1 VRIASLADPGGGRMT
16 QWRWID
22 TGVLGAAENLALNRA
37 LLEARQAGE
46 APSTLRF
53 LRFTPSALLGR
64 HGDPAKELDLAY
76 CKAQGIAVQRR
87 ITGGGPIYM
96 DENVLGWE
104 LYLDK
109 AEAGSAEMAAV
120 SKRICQAAARA
131 IAALGAAAEFR
142 APADIVVGG
151 RKISGTGG
159 AIDGNAIVYQG
170 TLLVDF
176 DVARMLHALGIV
188 DERMH
193 AGARAATVNLRE
205 LVSPLP
211 SAASLRGAFIG
222 AFGREFGAA
231 IEVGELNAAERRRH
245 AAALAEMDSAEWV
258 GPCEPATSS

>member
-1 VRIASLADPGGGRMT
+1 MKT
-16 QWRWID
+16 WRWID
-22 TGVLGAAENLALNRA
+22 TGLLPPAENLALNRA

-53 LRFTPSALLGR
+53 LRFTPAALLGR
-64 HGDPAKELDLAY
+64 HGDAAKELDLEY
-76 CKAQGIAVQRR
+76 CRAQGIAVQRR
-87 ITGGGPIYM
+87 ITGGGAIYM
-96 DENVLGWE
+96 DPNVLGWE

-109 AEAGSAEMAAV
+109 AEAGSAEMAAI
-120 SKRICQAAARA
+120 SKRICEAAARA
-131 IAALGAAAEFR
+131 IVALGAAAEFR
-142 APADIVVGG
+142 APTDIVVGG

-159 AIDGNAIVYQG
+159 ALDGNALVYQG

-188 DERMH
+188 DEKMH

-211 SAASLRGAFIG
+211 SPAALRGAFIG
-222 AFGREFGAA
+222 AFGKEFGAA
-231 IEVGELNAAERRRH
+231 IEVGELNAAERSRQ
-245 AAALAEMDSAEWV
+245 AAALAEMDSAQWV